1 MSVTVRRRSLLLA
14 LGMLSAGTLAAAAAL
29 PAGAATTSV
38 RADAAF
44 AAADPTAPLSAAV
57 TYDSAQVPVGAGVS
71 VHAVA
76 ISNGR
81 TMVTL
86 HVRGLLPDE
95 SYGAHAHYRPCG
107 VTGGAAGAHY
117 QAVPDPAVGGSET
130 AASVDPAY
138 ANPDNEVW
146 LDLQT
151 NEAGNGHAK
160 AAVDWQFRP
169 SDARAVVLH
178 GNPTSHGGEGMPPA
192 GNAGARLACVTVGL

>member
-1 MSVTVRRRSLLLA
+1 MSDTLRRRSLLLA
-14 LGMLSAGTLAAAAAL
+14 LGMLSAGALATAAAL

-38 RADAAF
+38 RADATF
-44 AAADPTAPLSAAV
+44 AAADPAAPVGTAV
-57 TYDSAQVPVGAGVS
+57 TYDPVQVPEGAGVS

-76 ISNGR
+76 RNGR
-81 TMVTL
+81 TMLTL

-117 QAVPDPAVGGSET
+117 QHVPDPAVGGSET

-151 NEAGNGHAK
+151 NAAGNGHAK
-160 AAVDWQFRP
+160 AVVDWEFRP
-169 SDARAVVLH
+169 SVARAVVLH
-178 GNPTSHGGEGMPPA
+178 TNPTSHGGEGTPPA
-192 GNAGARLACVTVGL
+192 GNAGPRLACVTVGL